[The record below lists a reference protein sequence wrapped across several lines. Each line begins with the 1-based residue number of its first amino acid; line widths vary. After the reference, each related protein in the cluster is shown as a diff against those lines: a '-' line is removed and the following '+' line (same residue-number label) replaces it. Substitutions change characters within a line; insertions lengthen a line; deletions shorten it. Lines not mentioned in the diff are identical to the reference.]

1 MQAEKC
7 PKCRSLTPADGY
19 VERES
24 GNREALYRCKNLR
37 CEHMF
42 SRSDSARLTE
52 NTERYSSQHGDTI
65 ETDC

>member
-1 MQAEKC
+1 MPAEKC
-7 PKCRSLTPADGY
+7 PKCRALTPAEGY
-19 VERES
+19 VECGS

-37 CEHMF
+37 CEHRF

-65 ETDC
+65 TTDC